1 MGRFALKAG
10 SSLRPWTVIFLA
22 LCFVLLHWR
31 FGMHL
36 HTPFDSYV
44 MNPQERVSLIAD
56 SSPAVNLIKS
66 HKSEPFRAVGL
77 RSNFF
82 PGYGGAL
89 GVEQID
95 AADPLLNRYYKT
107 LIDAS
112 GIKLPFG
119 GSNNGLFDEPIGNDL
134 PLLNMLNVRYYLSET
149 SAKTELHPS
158 IRKLGA
164 LDLDVYE
171 SSAVWPRA
179 FFINQLSS
187 YGSESDFVSLLKQGD
202 GKPFAAVPRIDVEQ
216 QPDLKPVIHE
226 TAPSPD
232 REIVAATGYTLTNNT
247 TNFKVRTPGPGVVV
261 LTEPYV
267 EGDLQVQLNGK
278 AADYFRV
285 NSAFRGVFVPAAGDY
300 QFSFSYWPR
309 HLTVSLWISALGL
322 ALLAGWI
329 GMAWRQSHRAT

>member
-1 MGRFALKAG
+1 
-10 SSLRPWTVIFLA
+10 
-22 LCFVLLHWR
+22 
-31 FGMHL
+31 MHF

-44 MNPQERVSLIAD
+44 MNPHSRVPLVAD
-56 SSPAVNLIKS
+56 FSSPTVNLMKS
-66 HKSEPFRAVGL
+66 HESEPFRAVGL
-77 RSNFF
+77 RYNFF
-82 PGYGGAL
+82 PGYGGAI

-107 LIDAS
+107 LMNAS

-119 GSNNGLFDEPIGNDL
+119 SSNTGLLDEPIGNDL
-134 PLLNMLNVRYYLSET
+134 SLLNMLNVRYYLSET

-158 IRKLGA
+158 VRKLGA

-187 YGSESDFVSLLKQGD
+187 YGSESDFVSRLKEGD
-202 GKPFAAVPRIDVEQ
+202 GRPFAAVPRIDVEKQ
-216 QPDLKPVIHE
+216 ADLKPLLQE
-226 TAPSPD
+226 SAPSPD
-232 REIVAATGYTLTNNT
+232 REIVAATDYTLTTNT

-285 NSAFRGVFVPAAGDY
+285 NSAFRGVFVPAAGEY
-300 QFSFSYWPR
+300 HFSFSYWPR

-322 ALLAGWI
+322 ASLAGWI